1 MALNSEEDSASVTMQ
16 WRDGGPLL
24 ASVVRSMWS
33 LAGPAEK
40 AALPGIIAPDAHVE
54 FVFHLGEQWLA
65 QRIGHPGWAM
75 QPAAFVY
82 AASHGGLQLQPTGP
96 VCLLAFR
103 VSPIVATRILR
114 RSLAD
119 LWDVPVALDALIG
132 TEASTLIAS
141 LRRSPDE
148 ERFTLLRQWIARRLR
163 GWGAQ
168 DWSSERLFNTL
179 LWRSRSGSIASVSR
193 KLGPSE
199 RSLRR
204 VLGERAGL
212 SPKAVQLSGR
222 MLGACAL
229 LREVPLLEITEIAS
243 RMGFYDHAAFTHAFT
258 SRIGLTPTQFRTEP
272 FVFYE
277 REHAPS

>member
-1 MALNSEEDSASVTMQ
+1 
-16 WRDGGPLL
+16 
-24 ASVVRSMWS
+24 MWS
-33 LAGPAEK
+33 LAGPAEE

-54 FVFHLGEQWLA
+54 FVLHLGEQWLA
-65 QRIGHPGWAM
+65 QRISHPGWAM

-82 AASHGGLQLQPTGP
+82 AASHGGLQFQATGP

-132 TEASTLIAS
+132 TEALTLIAS

-163 GWGAQ
+163 GWGAE

-179 LWRSRSGSIASVSR
+179 LWRSRSGSIARVSR
-193 KLGPSE
+193 TLGPSE

-204 VLGERAGL
+204 MLGERAGL

-229 LREVPLLEITEIAS
+229 LREAPSLEITEIAS
-243 RMGFYDHAAFTHAFT
+243 RVGFYDHAPFTHAFT
-258 SRIGLTPTQFRTEP
+258 SRVGLTPTQFRAEP
-272 FVFYE
+272 IVFYE
-277 REHAPS
+277 REQTPP

>member
-1 MALNSEEDSASVTMQ
+1 MALNPEDSASATMQ
-16 WRDGGPLL
+16 LSDGGPLL
-24 ASVVRSMWS
+24 ESVVRSMWS
-33 LAGPAEK
+33 LAGSAEE

-65 QRIGHPGWAM
+65 QRISHPGWAL

-82 AASHGGLQLQPTGP
+82 AASHGGLQFRPTGA

-103 VSPIVATRILR
+103 VSPVVATRILR
-114 RSLAD
+114 HSLAD

-132 TEASTLIAS
+132 SEASTLIAS
-141 LRRSPDE
+141 LRGSPDE
-148 ERFTLLRQWIARRLR
+148 ERSAVLRQWIAKRLR
-163 GWGAQ
+163 GWSAD

-179 LWRSRSGSIASVSR
+179 LWRSRSGSIAQVSR
-193 KLGPSE
+193 TLGPSQ

-204 VLGERAGL
+204 ILGQRAGI

-229 LREVPLLEITEIAS
+229 LREAPSLEITEIAS
-243 RMGFYDHAAFTHAFT
+243 RVGFYDHAAFTHAFT
-258 SRIGLTPTQFRTEP
+258 SRIGLTPTQFRAEP
-272 FVFYE
+272 IVLYE
-277 REHAPS
+277 REQALP

>member
-1 MALNSEEDSASVTMQ
+1 MALNPEDSASTTMQ
-16 WRDGGPLL
+16 WSDGGALL

-33 LAGPAEK
+33 LAGSAEE
-40 AALPGIIAPDAHVE
+40 AALLGIIAPDAHVE

-65 QRIGHPGWAM
+65 QRIGQPGWAL

-82 AASHGGLQLQPTGP
+82 AASQGALQLQPMGP

-103 VSPIVATRILR
+103 VSPVVATRILR
-114 RSLAD
+114 HSLAD

-141 LRRSPDE
+141 LRGSPDE
-148 ERFTLLRQWIARRLR
+148 ERSAVLRQWIAKRLR
-163 GWGAQ
+163 GWSAD

-179 LWRSRSGSIASVSR
+179 LWRSRSGSIAQVSR
-193 KLGPSE
+193 TLGPSQ

-204 VLGERAGL
+204 ILGQRAGI

-229 LREVPLLEITEIAS
+229 LREAPSLEITEIAS
-243 RMGFYDHAAFTHAFT
+243 RVGFYDHAAFTHAFT
-258 SRIGLTPTQFRTEP
+258 SRIGLTPTQFRAEP
-272 FVFYE
+272 IVFYE
-277 REHAPS
+277 REHALP

>member
-1 MALNSEEDSASVTMQ
+1 MDRKFDRWHDVMQ
-16 WRDGGPLL
+16 WCDGGPLL

-33 LAGPAEK
+33 LAGPAEE

-65 QRIGHPGWAM
+65 QRISHPGWAM

-82 AASHGGLQLQPTGP
+82 AASHGGLQFQPTGP

-103 VSPIVATRILR
+103 VSPVVATRILG

-119 LWDVPVALDALIG
+119 LWDTPVALDELIG
-132 TEASTLIAS
+132 TEALALIAS
-141 LRRSPDE
+141 LRGSLHE
-148 ERFTLLRQWIARRLR
+148 ERFTVLRQWIARRLR
-163 GWGAQ
+163 GWGAE

-179 LWRSRSGSIASVSR
+179 LWRTRSGSIARVSR
-193 KLGPSE
+193 TLGPSE

-204 VLGERAGL
+204 LLGERAGL

-229 LREVPLLEITEIAS
+229 LREAPSLEIIEIAS
-243 RMGFYDHAAFTHAFT
+243 RVGFYDHAAFTHAFT
-258 SRIGLTPTQFRTEP
+258 SRIGLTPTRFRAEP
-272 FVFYE
+272 VVFYE
-277 REHAPS
+277 REHAPP

>member
-1 MALNSEEDSASVTMQ
+1 MALNPEGSTSATMQ
-16 WRDGGPLL
+16 WSDGGPLL

-33 LAGPAEK
+33 LAGSAEE

-54 FVFHLGEQWLA
+54 FVFHLGEQWLE
-65 QRIGHPGWAM
+65 QRISHPGWAM

-82 AASHGGLQLQPTGP
+82 AASHGALQLQPTGP

-103 VSPIVATRILR
+103 VSPVVATRILR
-114 RSLAD
+114 RPLAD

-148 ERFTLLRQWIARRLR
+148 ERFALIRQWITRRLR
-163 GWGAQ
+163 GWGAE
-168 DWSSERLFNTL
+168 DWNSERLFNTL
-179 LWRSRSGSIASVSR
+179 LWRSRIGSIARVSR
-193 KLGPSE
+193 RLGPSE

-229 LREVPLLEITEIAS
+229 LRDSPSLDITEIAS
-243 RMGFYDHAAFTHAFT
+243 RVGFYDHAAFTHAFA
-258 SRIGLTPTQFRTEP
+258 SRIGLTPTQFRCEP
-272 FVFYE
+272 IVLYE
-277 REHAPS
+277 RERALP